1 MLTDAGPIFTDPADG
16 VAILESR
23 GSTAETLGIP
33 LAVLAE
39 LTHRCPLQCHATLSG
54 SKVCLVAHARS
65 DELSSL
71 RSRFHR

>member
-39 LTHRCPLQCHATLSG
+39 VTHRCPLQLPLLLQSG
-54 SKVCLVAHARS
+54 
-65 DELSSL
+65 
-71 RSRFHR
+71 